1 MKNKSLNNNKES
13 SSPTRTLLW
22 ALGLVGGLG
31 DRDDAELERESFP
44 ARRARHRLGELGAV
58 AIGLAHVGVSRHEGG
73 ALDLVL

>member
-13 SSPTRTLLW
+13 SSPTRTFLW
-22 ALGLVGGLG
+22 ALGLGGLG